1 MRMQSLMKQ
10 ITLLNCILLTGILV
24 FCFFVLLPIFTKQVK
39 VPLSPATSKA
49 AEQNKEALDQA
60 INPPLQEY
68 AVVAEKNL
76 FHPDRIIPAKKED
89 IAIPRPEF
97 VLYGTLITDTV
108 SFAYLSDS
116 KVPRSTVGRGQRQT
130 GLKIGE
136 TMSGYTLKEV
146 LHDRAVMV
154 HGDDRIEIKVIGP
167 DSKKKRSGAATAAP
181 APSPAPV
188 PAVSQPMQLPV
199 AGGSPALPQSEPPGR
214 MRSRR

>member
-1 MRMQSLMKQ
+1 MKQ
-10 ITLLNCILLTGILV
+10 ITLLNCILLAGILA
-24 FCFFVLLPIFTKQVK
+24 FGIFVLLPIFTKRVK
-39 VPLSPATSKA
+39 VPLSPATAKM
-49 AEQNKEALDQA
+49 AEHKKEAPDQA
-60 INPPLQEY
+60 INPPPQEY

-97 VLYGTLITDTV
+97 VLYGTLISDTI
-108 SFAYLSDS
+108 SIAYLSDS
-116 KVPRSTVGRGQRQT
+116 KIPRSTPGRGQRQT

-146 LHDRAVMV
+146 HHDRAVMV
-154 HGDDRIEIKVIGP
+154 HGEDRIEIKVVGP
-167 DSKKKRSGAATAAP
+167 DSKKKRGGTATAAPSP

-188 PAVSQPMQLPV
+188 PVVSQPIQPPIV
-199 AGGSPALPQSEPPGR
+199 GGSPAVLPQSEPQGR